1 MSQGTFN
8 MGDGKDIP
16 SNFTLKVI
24 KGGLNLTHSSDLI
37 NIWGH
42 MDPQTRQFN
51 PDYISFISETW
62 DLTPEN
68 FWGINQWAININLQ
82 GEMTDVTQTKII
94 ETINNEVLEYQN
106 NDIDPDSNKAI
117 DELRELI
124 KKYEQIN

>member
-1 MSQGTFN
+1 
-8 MGDGKDIP
+8 
-16 SNFTLKVI
+16 
-24 KGGLNLTHSSDLI
+24 
-37 NIWGH
+37 